1 MQRTDARLST
11 SDFVILGILA
21 AAGPMTA
28 YALKRAVASSVGYFW
43 PFPHAQ
49 LYAET
54 ARLATLGLLSE
65 MQETGGRRRRN
76 YAVTPDGRAAVA
88 RWLETPT
95 PDPAQFR
102 DLGLL
107 KLAFGSLA
115 GPDAV
120 AALARDQAAA
130 HAERLRIYEAYASTP
145 MDPHVRATLEL
156 GLRYERAA
164 LDFWREA
171 IPGADSRPPRP

>member
-1 MQRTDARLST
+1 MSATDARLGP
-11 SDFVILGILA
+11 SDYVILGILA
-21 AAGPMTA
+21 AAGPMTT
-28 YALKRAVASSVGYFW
+28 YDLKRAIASSVGYFW

-49 LYAET
+49 LYAES

-65 MQETGGRRRRN
+65 AQEGGGRRRRV
-76 YAVTPDGRAAVA
+76 YSITPDGRAAVG
-88 RWLETPT
+88 RWLDTPT
-95 PDPAQFR
+95 PDAAQFR

-130 HAERLRIYEAYASTP
+130 HAERLATYEAYAGRP
-145 MDPHVRATLEL
+145 MDPHVRLTLEL

-171 IPGADSRPPRP
+171 IHGADTGPPRP